1 MDYRVIK
8 FFIDRDTL
16 KAFSV
21 GDKYP
26 CADLERAA
34 QLIHRGY
41 IKREEASQVEEDPKD
56 EPKDKPEPK
65 KKTTTAKAKTAAKK
79 AVTKK
84 KA

>member
-8 FFIDRDTL
+8 FFIDRDNL

-41 IKREEASQVEEDPKD
+41 IKREEASHVEEDPQ
-56 EPKDKPEPK
+56 DKPEPK
-65 KKTTTAKAKTAAKK
+65 KKTTAKAKTAAKK

>member
-8 FFIDRDTL
+8 FFIDRDSL
-16 KAFSV
+16 KGFNA
-21 GDKYP
+21 GDTYP
-26 CADLERAA
+26 CADLDRAA

-41 IKREEASQVEEDPKD
+41 IVREEASQEEDPKD

-65 KKTTTAKAKTAAKK
+65 KKTTTAKAKTAVKK
-79 AVTKK
+79 AANKK

>member
-1 MDYRVIK
+1 MGYRVIK

-41 IKREEASQVEEDPKD
+41 IIREEASQVEEDPQ
-56 EPKDKPEPK
+56 DKPEPK
-65 KKTTTAKAKTAAKK
+65 KKTTAKAKTAAKK

>member
-41 IKREEASQVEEDPKD
+41 IKREEASQVEEDPQ
-56 EPKDKPEPK
+56 DKPEPK

>member
-21 GDKYP
+21 GDTYP

-41 IKREEASQVEEDPKD
+41 IVREEASQEEDPKD

-65 KKTTTAKAKTAAKK
+65 KKTTAKAKTAVKK
-79 AVTKK
+79 AANKK